1 MLFEVMIYIFIILF
15 YIIYPRYLMSLLNAT
30 VVAKSSYTIAVEI
43 LFPYPRMLA

>member
-1 MLFEVMIYIFIILF
+1 
-15 YIIYPRYLMSLLNAT
+15 MSLLNAT